1 MVNGLYYADDVINAG
16 REFKI
21 GQFVKYYDNFDGF
34 REREKAKPMK
44 AQVVG
49 IYPNY
54 ILLEVFGKLGNFLIS
69 CNKVDLISSMSDVY
83 IKPMKIRKKITYYN
97 SRNC

>member
-21 GQFVKYYDNFDGF
+21 GQFVKYYDNFDDF
-34 REREKAKPMK
+34 RKREKAKPMK